1 MIALQQARELKGCEQ
16 AALRLVAR
24 AEQTVYGLSRK
35 LEQKGYSASC
45 VQAVVSRL
53 SELGIVSDSRYAE
66 LWLNSRLT
74 LGGNSPRRLNA
85 ALCSKGIDR
94 DVVSAALK
102 AALNLEKET
111 FLIRRFLEKKR
122 LLPESDAAR
131 RSLRQTL
138 RDEGFSLK
146 ALDVWEGD

>member
-1 MIALQQARELKGCEQ
+1 MQAHELKDCEQ

-24 AEQTVYGLSRK
+24 AEQTVYGLSCK

-45 VQAVVSRL
+45 VRAVVSRL
-53 SELGIVSDSRYAE
+53 NELGIVSDSRYAE

-74 LGGNSPRRLNA
+74 LGGDSPRRLNA
-85 ALCSKGIDR
+85 ALCNKGIDH

-102 AALNLEKET
+102 AVLNLEKET

-122 LLPESDAAR
+122 LSSESDEAR
-131 RSLRQTL
+131 RSLKQML
-138 RDEGFSLK
+138 RAEGFSLM
-146 ALDVWEGD
+146 ALEAWESEED

>member
-1 MIALQQARELKGCEQ
+1 MKNCEQ

-24 AEQTVYGLSRK
+24 AEQTFYGLSCK
-35 LEQKGYSASC
+35 LEQKGHSASC
-45 VQAVVSRL
+45 VRTVVSRL

-74 LGGNSPRRLNA
+74 LGGDSPCRLNA

-102 AALNLEKET
+102 ATLNLEKEM

-122 LLPESDAAR
+122 LFPAESYETR

-138 RDEGFSLK
+138 RAEGFSLM
-146 ALDVWEGD
+146 ALEVWEGEED